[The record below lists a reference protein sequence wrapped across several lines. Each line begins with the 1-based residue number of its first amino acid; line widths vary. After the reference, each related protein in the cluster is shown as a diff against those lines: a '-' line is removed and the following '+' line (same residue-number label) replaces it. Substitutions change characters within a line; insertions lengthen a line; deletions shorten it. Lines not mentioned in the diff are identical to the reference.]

1 MRPDLYL
8 HIGTHKTGTTSFQ
21 AFMHEQAGDLRAHGV
36 EPWCERAGVSNA
48 WQLAHHFLREDL
60 PTPMR
65 LSGLSS
71 TKPEGVM
78 KRFVRHVEKSDR
90 PAHLVSSEAFCFARS
105 PAESEAL
112 KIELKDLFS
121 WIRPVVV
128 FRAASDWRR
137 SWLTQLSKMKITA
150 AIEAVPEHNRVSA
163 DWYFD
168 QSAITA
174 FWREIGSLTVI
185 DYDQEMARNASILP
199 ALQSAIGL
207 SDVPIRKDYKR
218 NVSSFGSTVHTSI
231 AKGAP

>member
-1 MRPDLYL
+1 MRPGLYL

-21 AFMHEQAGDLRAHGV
+21 ELMREQADDLRAHGV
-36 EPWCERAGVSNA
+36 EPWCTRDGVSNA

-65 LSGLSS
+65 LRGLSS
-71 TKPEGVM
+71 IKPGGGM
-78 KRFVRHVEKSDR
+78 QQFVRHVEKSGR

-112 KIELKDLFS
+112 KIELQDLFS
-121 WIRPVVV
+121 WIRPIVV

-137 SWLTQLSKMKITA
+137 SWLMQLTKMEVAA
-150 AIEAVPEHNRVSA
+150 AIKAVSEHNRVSA

-174 FWREIGSLTVI
+174 FWQEIGLLTVI

-199 ALQSAIGL
+199 ALLSAIGL
-207 SDVPIRKDYKR
+207 SDLPIRKDYKR
-218 NVSSFGSTVHTSI
+218 NVSSF
-231 AKGAP
+231 